1 MVLAPVAARAGR
13 AMRNRLSGSASQNLD
28 CGSLTG
34 ATAVY
39 FDLESGFLVQ
49 LPFRALA
56 RRCRGTVAGGDA
68 SFWTFPPGY
77 SGQMIEQGATISRN
91 DGQVFFKQSSG
102 ESLVTDIATAF
113 DDQLAAALATFQL
126 APADATLVC
135 GLDRE
140 FFVGPLPGRL
150 VIGFY
155 DAGGFRFIVKVQA
168 IDATTVVSLS
178 TRVAVAPTA
187 EFDQIAG
194 NVFLPMVWA
203 QFPGGNRTATAVQ

>member
-1 MVLAPVAARAGR
+1 MDRCSSSNRPERA
-13 AMRNRLSGSASQNLD
+13 
-28 CGSLTG
+28 
-34 ATAVY
+34 
-39 FDLESGFLVQ
+39 
-49 LPFRALA
+49 
-56 RRCRGTVAGGDA
+56 
-68 SFWTFPPGY
+68 
-77 SGQMIEQGATISRN
+77 
-91 DGQVFFKQSSG
+91 
-102 ESLVTDIATAF
+102 LVTDIATAF

-203 QFPGGNRTATAVQ
+203 QFPGGSGPQPRCSDGVDNDGDLLIDFPDDPECTSAEDDDERNR